1 MRMNGYTFGHQ
12 ILPDQMQVANPI
24 LILTLIPL
32 FDYVV
37 YPLLGWLN
45 DPNISIL
52 SPLTSPKGSSVS

>member
-1 MRMNGYTFGHQ
+1 MRMDGYTFGFQ

-37 YPLLGWLN
+37 YPLLGE
-45 DPNISIL
+45 SSS
-52 SPLTSPKGSSVS
+52 SPAMSVASSLQGSLVF